1 MPSKNSDTD
10 TLARSLQRSILG
22 TMLAILALL
31 GLAMARGLLS
41 GDYLVGLL
49 GAGLAIGSGAWIL
62 ALLREG
68 LRER

>member
-1 MPSKNSDTD
+1 MPSEKSDTD

-22 TMLAILALL
+22 TMLAILAFV

-41 GDYLVGLL
+41 GDYLLGLL
-49 GAGLAIGSGAWIL
+49 GAGIAIGSVAWIL
-62 ALLREG
+62 VLVREG